1 MDQVS
6 LDDLHAGLVLA
17 GEPGAPALTIHF
29 VMSLN
34 GAATGPDG
42 KTASLGGAGDRVAL
56 RRVRDA
62 ADVVLAG
69 AGTVRHEDYGPAST
83 DDDRRQRRIAK
94 GLAPVP
100 RLAVLSNA
108 GVDVSRLTG
117 QGEPPIIITADP
129 DAPGGWAAGADVV
142 LLDPPI
148 EPADVVRVLAERDLN
163 RILCEG
169 GPTLVQQMFATRAVD
184 ELFLTIAARLVGG
197 QIPLFPEP
205 VEDTDFDLLSASAH
219 EDDVLLRYRVRR

>member
-1 MDQVS
+1 MDNVT
-6 LDDLHAGLVLA
+6 LDQLHADLVLA
-17 GEPGAPALTIHF
+17 GGPGAPQLTIHF

-42 KTASLGGAGDRVAL
+42 RSGSLGGAADRVAL

-69 AGTVRHEDYGPAST
+69 AGTVRHEGYGPAST
-83 DDDRRQRRIAK
+83 DEDRRQRRTDK

-100 RLAVLSNA
+100 RLAVLTNA
-108 GVDVSRLTG
+108 GVDVARLTG
-117 QGEPPIIITADP
+117 AGEPPIIITADP
-129 DAPGGWAAGADVV
+129 EAPGGWAAGADVV
-142 LLDPPI
+142 LLEPPI
-148 EPADVVRVLAERDLN
+148 EPADVVAVLADRGLN

-169 GPTLVQQMFATRAVD
+169 GPTLVQQLFAGRVVD

-205 VEDTDFDLLSASAH
+205 VTDADLDLVSAEQH
-219 EDDVLLRYRVRR
+219 DNDVLLRYRVRR